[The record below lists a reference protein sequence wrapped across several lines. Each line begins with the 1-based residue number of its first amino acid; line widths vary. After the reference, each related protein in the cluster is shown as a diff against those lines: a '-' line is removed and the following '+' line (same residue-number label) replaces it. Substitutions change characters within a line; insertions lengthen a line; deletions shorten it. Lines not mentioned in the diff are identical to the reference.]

1 MSHVRYR
8 VHHLTR
14 YFYSAP
20 AWDAFGKLHLEPLS
34 DRYQRILEYRLNL
47 EPLCTLEPYTDA
59 FENYA
64 HDYHMPE
71 AHLTLNFT
79 SEFEAEI
86 NTASRVPSGGSEAAL
101 LTLSDLKALSGRYS
115 EFLMP
120 TQLTPRAPLHGP
132 GWSELLEFRPPLSDE
147 SLLYYLLEFNRH
159 LFKFFKY
166 TPGSTGV
173 DTTALEA
180 TAQRRGVCQDYT
192 HTALAFLRSCGIPVR
207 YVSGY
212 LYVGRGSS
220 LVGNAASHAWLEVFL
235 PYHGW
240 LGLDPTNGVYVSETH
255 ISIAVGR
262 DYKDIAPVTGTRH
275 GGGKGSLEVKVK
287 VEKLE
292 EKDSPPA
299 GS

>member
-1 MSHVRYR
+1 MPHVHYR
-8 VHHLTR
+8 IHHLTR
-14 YFYSAP
+14 YLYSAP
-20 AWDAFGKLHLEPLS
+20 AWDAFGKLHLEPRR
-34 DRYQRILEYRLNL
+34 DRYQNILEYRLNL
-47 EPLCTLEPYTDA
+47 EPLCALEPYTDG
-59 FENYA
+59 FDNCA
-64 HDYHMPE
+64 HDYHLPE
-71 AHLTLNFT
+71 AHQTLNFI

-86 NTASRVPSGGSEAAL
+86 NTASRVPEGGTEAAL

-120 TQLTPRAPLHGP
+120 TKLTPRAPLGGP
-132 GWSELLEFRPPLSDE
+132 DWPTLLEYPAPKPDE
-147 SLLYYLLEFNRH
+147 SVLYYLLEFNRY
-159 LFKFFKY
+159 LFKFFSY

-180 TAQRRGVCQDYT
+180 VAQRKGVCQDYT

-212 LYVGRGSS
+212 LYVSRSSS

-255 ISIAVGR
+255 ICIAVGR
-262 DYKDIAPVTGTRH
+262 DYSDIAPVTGTRH

-287 VEKLE
+287 VERLE
-292 EKDSPPA
+292 
-299 GS
+299 